1 MDKNSKIKKIM
12 KTILVTGGTG
22 YIASHL
28 VIQLLQQN
36 YNVVIVDNLSNSNK
50 EVINQIEL
58 ICSRRPLFYH
68 GDIRNR
74 SLLSNILSKHC
85 IDSVFHFAGLKAV
98 ADSQISPLNY
108 YDNNVCGSIVLLDE
122 MQKANV
128 CQFVF
133 SSSATVYGAPKIHQY
148 TEDLPTN
155 PVNVYG
161 KTKLI
166 VEKIINDIS
175 SANTTFKAACLR
187 YFNPVGAHS
196 SGLIGEDPL
205 GIPNNLMPYIGQ
217 VALGKLPFLK
227 IYGNNYDTLDGTGMR
242 DYIHVEDLATGHLLA
257 LEHLDKNSGVLTV
270 NLGNEKPYSVLE
282 VVKTFERVS
291 SIKIPYQ
298 IVDRRPGDLP
308 IYYAN
313 AQLASNVLGWSG
325 KHDLERM
332 CLDTWR
338 FYKNSIKST

>member
-1 MDKNSKIKKIM
+1 M
-12 KTILVTGGTG
+12 TTVLVTGGTG
-22 YIASHL
+22 YIGSHTVL
-28 VIQLLQQN
+28 ALLN
-36 YNVVIVDNLSNSNK
+36 HNFNLIVLDNLINSSMK
-50 EVINQIEL
+50 VVQSIQSIAGQR
-58 ICSRRPLFYH
+58 IDFYQ
-68 GDIRNR
+68 GDIRNDD
-74 SLLSNILSKHC
+74 LLAQIFSNHKINVV
-85 IDSVFHFAGLKAV
+85 IHFAGLKSV
-98 ADSQISPLNY
+98 SESQINPLKY
-108 YDNNVCGSIVLLDE
+108 YENNILGSIVLFEQML
-122 MQKANV
+122 KANV
-128 CQFVF
+128 HNLVF

-155 PVNVYG
+155 PINVYG
-161 KTKLI
+161 KTKLM
-166 VEKIINDIS
+166 VEEIINDIS
-175 SANTTFKAACLR
+175 SANPTFKAACLR

-227 IYGNNYDTLDGTGMR
+227 IYGNDYDTPDGTGMR

-257 LEHLDKNSGVLTV
+257 LEHLEKNSGVLTV

-291 SIKIPYQ
+291 GIKIPYQ
-298 IVDRRPGDLP
+298 FVDRRPGDLP

-313 AQLASNVLGWSG
+313 AQLACNVLGWSG

-338 FYKNSIKST
+338 FYKNSMKST